1 MKFSIIST
9 FILAQGVIA
18 MPWYH
23 TKAKADGDEIT
34 GRKSQIRTLL
44 LIAIT
49 SLRIKV
55 SQGSLAPKV
64 LPKKKANAAADP
76 RECWPACFEEEEYC
90 PDGWHS
96 KNINY
101 DGRDCWTCCEDAWD
115 EVK

>member
-1 MKFSIIST
+1 MKFSIVST
-9 FILAQGVIA
+9 FILTQGVIA

-23 TKAKADGDEIT
+23 TKAKTAGDEIT
-34 GRKSQIRTLL
+34 
-44 LIAIT
+44 
-49 SLRIKV
+49 LRIKV

-64 LPKKKANAAADP
+64 LPKKKVNAAVDP